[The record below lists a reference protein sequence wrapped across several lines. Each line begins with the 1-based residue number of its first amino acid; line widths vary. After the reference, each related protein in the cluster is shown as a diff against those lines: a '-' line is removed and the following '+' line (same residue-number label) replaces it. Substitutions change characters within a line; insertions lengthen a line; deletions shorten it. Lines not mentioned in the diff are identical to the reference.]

1 MFSLLRVQGSFRLYE
16 DLQET
21 LYLGQICGK
30 TPAVS
35 VPENV
40 FEMLEIFDYGNS
52 LGMHACVTCG
62 CDTK

>member
-40 FEMLEIFDYGNS
+40 FEML
-52 LGMHACVTCG
+52 
-62 CDTK
+62 